1 MSIQDKMQVIKK
13 ALTMDL
19 LKTDRETYYR
29 VIESIDEKYHMILVS
44 EKLYQNKE
52 FENWTCWVELSVSD
66 TGIGISKQ
74 DLKTLFHPSIFIYD
88 LIIDIVKF
96 VVGSCR
102 RDVVLDWVYVYLFI
116 LSHSIKGLWK

>member
-1 MSIQDKMQVIKK
+1 
-13 ALTMDL
+13 MDL

-44 EKLYQNKE
+44 EKLYHNKE

>member
-1 MSIQDKMQVIKK
+1 
-13 ALTMDL
+13 MDL